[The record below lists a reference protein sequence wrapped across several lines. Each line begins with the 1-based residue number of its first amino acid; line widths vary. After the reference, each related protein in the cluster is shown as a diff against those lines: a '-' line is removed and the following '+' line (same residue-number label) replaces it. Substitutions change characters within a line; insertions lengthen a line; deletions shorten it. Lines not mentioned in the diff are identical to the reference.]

1 VLRSLDAVSQ
11 IVAEK
16 DELPV
21 PITEFCVMSEVPFV
35 AWLAGIDNRVK
46 CAVPILTDLVN
57 GTAQFERQYRSMA
70 GWSHHWA
77 GFGDLFDD
85 LGSRE
90 LAEVLR
96 HVDPI
101 YQPARFNHTVLML
114 RAGNDEASVPDAT
127 YDFYEK
133 MNRNQKIYLRSLPNS
148 LHEIDE
154 RFRNTIEGFYVAER
168 SKNKE
173 SPLPNLNWT
182 LVATDEQNEIVVS
195 SDRRPSRVTVW
206 MSETQNRNKKDFR
219 LLKLDKDG
227 VTAQNSQ
234 YLPFKEPPHLE
245 DISFDFSRFRRQA
258 TYAQLYT
265 YRASFELPPAGFWK
279 AYFIELEFVGRWA
292 SQIYTTETNVI
303 PARLPWRGCWQ
314 FQRKKH
320 FYDCE
325 KKYER
330 RFL

>member
-1 VLRSLDAVSQ
+1 
-11 IVAEK
+11 
-16 DELPV
+16 
-21 PITEFCVMSEVPFV
+21 
-35 AWLAGIDNRVK
+35 
-46 CAVPILTDLVN
+46 
-57 GTAQFERQYRSMA
+57 MA

-245 DISFDFSRFRRQA
+245 DISFDFSRFR
-258 TYAQLYT
+258 LLEGVLH
-265 YRASFELPPAGFWK
+265 RARVRRALGVADLHDGDERDSGAAALARLL
-279 AYFIELEFVGRWA
+279 A
-292 SQIYTTETNVI
+292 I
-303 PARLPWRGCWQ
+303 PAQETLLRLREEVRAALFVIYRNHNHNQ
-314 FQRKKH
+314 
-320 FYDCE
+320 
-325 KKYER
+325 
-330 RFL
+330 